1 MEWVWRIVGLK
12 LAVFYFFHAKR
23 TNNLKLISLSAEF
36 WNKCIS
42 SPIKILL
49 MNLKFRLTIVN
60 FLQFF
65 IWGSYL
71 TSLGGYMYVTLHF
84 EGRQIGDVFLT
95 LGIAS
100 IFMPAILGIVAD
112 RFMNSER
119 LLGLCHIAGA
129 GLLYYTST
137 VGTPATM
144 FWAMLGV
151 CMAYMPTISLNN
163 AVSYHVLQ
171 NNGMNPQKDFPPI
184 RVWGTIG
191 FICAMWIT
199 DLMHWTL
206 SSTQLKFAAIN
217 ALITGLYCFTL
228 PPCKPSISA
237 GKKSLFSALGLDAF
251 VLFKNSKMAIFFLFS
266 MFLGAALQ
274 ITNQWGVSFLD
285 HFKSTPAFADSFG
298 VKYPNILV
306 SISQISETL
315 FIITIPF
322 FLRRFGIKKVM
333 LMSMFAWVFRFAL
346 FGIGNPGP
354 GLVFLVLSMIVYGMA
369 FDFFNISGSL
379 FVEKEAPPSMRGSAQ
394 GLFMMVTN
402 GIGAMIGSYGSGWM
416 IQRFTTGAVTD
427 WSTIW
432 YIFAGYALVVAVLF
446 GIIFRYKHDP
456 NAIGNVL
463 H

>member
-1 MEWVWRIVGLK
+1 
-12 LAVFYFFHAKR
+12 
-23 TNNLKLISLSAEF
+23 
-36 WNKCIS
+36 
-42 SPIKILL
+42 
-49 MNLKFRLTIVN
+49 MNIKFRLTIVN

-71 TSLGGYMYVTLHF
+71 TSLGGYMFVTLHF
-84 EGRQIGDVFLT
+84 EGEQIGKVFLT

-100 IFMPAILGIVAD
+100 IFMPALLGIVAD
-112 RFMNSER
+112 RWMNSER
-119 LLGLCHIAGA
+119 LLGLCHILGS
-129 GLLYYTST
+129 GLLYYAST
-137 VGTPATM
+137 VTNSSAM

-163 AVSYHVLQ
+163 TVSYHVLQ
-171 NNGMNPQKDFPPI
+171 SNGMDPQITFPPI

-191 FICAMWIT
+191 FICAMWFV

-206 SSTQLKFAAIN
+206 SPAQLVFAAVN
-217 ALITGLYCFTL
+217 AFITGLYCFSL
-228 PPCKPSISA
+228 PKCPPQKNNEN
-237 GKKSLFSALGLDAF
+237 KSLASSLGLDAF
-251 VLFKNSKMAIFFLFS
+251 VLFKNKKMATFLLFS

-285 HFKSTPAFADSFG
+285 HFKSNPLYKESFG

-315 FIITIPF
+315 FIIAIPF
-322 FLRRFGIKKVM
+322 FLKRFGIKKVM
-333 LMSMFAWVFRFAL
+333 MMSMFAWFLRFGL
-346 FGIGNPGP
+346 FGIGNPGT

-379 FVEKEAPPSMRGSAQ
+379 YIENEAPASIRGSAQ

-402 GIGAMIGSYGSGWM
+402 GIGAMIGSYGSGWLV
-416 IQRFTTGAVTD
+416 QKYTNDGVTD

-432 YIFAGYALVVAVLF
+432 YIFAGYALVIAL
-446 GIIFRYKHDP
+446 IFPLVFKYKH
-456 NAIGNVL
+456 NAEAIKNVQ

>member
-1 MEWVWRIVGLK
+1 M
-12 LAVFYFFHAKR
+12 
-23 TNNLKLISLSAEF
+23 NLKL
-36 WNKCIS
+36 
-42 SPIKILL
+42 
-49 MNLKFRLTIVN
+49 RLTIVN

-71 TSLGGYMYVTLHF
+71 TSLGGYMFVTLHF
-84 EGRQIGDVFLT
+84 QGEQIGKVFLT

-100 IFMPAILGIVAD
+100 IFMPALLGIVAD
-112 RFMNSER
+112 RWVNSER
-119 LLGLCHIAGA
+119 LLGLCHILGG
-129 GLLYYTST
+129 GLLYYAST
-137 VGTPATM
+137 VTDPSTM

-163 AVSYHVLQ
+163 TVSYHILQ
-171 NNGMNPQKDFPPI
+171 KNGMNPQTAFPPI

-191 FICAMWIT
+191 FICAMWFV

-206 SSTQLKFAAIN
+206 SPTQLVFAAVN
-217 ALITGLYCFTL
+217 AIITGIYCFTL
-228 PPCKPSISA
+228 PQCRPLKDSV
-237 GKKSLFSALGLDAF
+237 KKTLASSLGLDAF
-251 VLFKNSKMAIFFLFS
+251 VLFKSRKMATFLLFS

-285 HFKSTPAFADSFG
+285 HFKSNPLYTDSFG

-322 FLRRFGIKKVM
+322 FLKRFGIKKVM
-333 LMSMFAWVFRFAL
+333 MMSMFAWFLRFAL
-346 FGIGNPGP
+346 FGIGDPGT
-354 GLVFLVLSMIVYGMA
+354 GLTFLVLSMIVYGMA

-379 FVEKEAPPSMRGSAQ
+379 FIENEAPHTIRGSAQ

-402 GIGAMIGSYGSGWM
+402 GIGAMIGSYGSGWLV
-416 IQRFTTGAVTD
+416 QKYTTGNTTN

-432 YIFAGYALVVAVLF
+432 YIFAGYALVIAV
-446 GIIFRYKHDP
+446 IFPFVFKYKH
-456 NAIGNVL
+456 NRNEIKNL
-463 H
+463 QH

>member
-1 MEWVWRIVGLK
+1 M
-12 LAVFYFFHAKR
+12 
-23 TNNLKLISLSAEF
+23 NLKL
-36 WNKCIS
+36 
-42 SPIKILL
+42 
-49 MNLKFRLTIVN
+49 RLTIVN

-71 TSLGGYMYVTLHF
+71 TSLGGYMFVTLHF
-84 EGRQIGDVFLT
+84 QGEQIGKVFLT

-100 IFMPAILGIVAD
+100 IFMPALLGIVAD
-112 RFMNSER
+112 RWVNSER
-119 LLGLCHIAGA
+119 LLGLCHILGG
-129 GLLYYTST
+129 GLLYYAST
-137 VGTPATM
+137 VTDPSTM

-163 AVSYHVLQ
+163 TVSYHILQ
-171 NNGMNPQKDFPPI
+171 KNGMNPQTAFPPI

-191 FICAMWIT
+191 FICAMWFV

-206 SSTQLKFAAIN
+206 SPTQLVFAAVN
-217 ALITGLYCFTL
+217 AIITGIYCFTL
-228 PPCKPSISA
+228 PQCRPLKDSV
-237 GKKSLFSALGLDAF
+237 KKTLASSLGLDAF
-251 VLFKNSKMAIFFLFS
+251 VLFKSRKMATFLLFS

-285 HFKSTPAFADSFG
+285 HFKSNPLYTDSFG

-322 FLRRFGIKKVM
+322 FLKRFGIKKVM
-333 LMSMFAWVFRFAL
+333 MMSMFAWFLRFAL
-346 FGIGNPGP
+346 FGIGDPGT
-354 GLVFLVLSMIVYGMA
+354 GLTFLVLSMIVYGMA

-379 FVEKEAPPSMRGSAQ
+379 FIENEAPHSIRGSAQ

-402 GIGAMIGSYGSGWM
+402 GIGAMIGSYGSGWLV
-416 IQRFTTGAVTD
+416 QKYTTGNTTN

-432 YIFAGYALVVAVLF
+432 YIFAGYALVIAV
-446 GIIFRYKHDP
+446 IFPFVFKYKH
-456 NAIGNVL
+456 NRNEIKNL
-463 H
+463 QH

>member
-1 MEWVWRIVGLK
+1 
-12 LAVFYFFHAKR
+12 
-23 TNNLKLISLSAEF
+23 
-36 WNKCIS
+36 
-42 SPIKILL
+42 

-84 EGRQIGDVFLT
+84 EGSQIGRVFLT

-119 LLGLCHIAGA
+119 LLGLCHLAGA

-137 VGTPATM
+137 VGTPETM

-163 AVSYHVLQ
+163 AVSYRILQ
-171 NNGMNPQKDFPPI
+171 DNGMNPQKDFPPI
-184 RVWGTIG
+184 RVFGTIG
-191 FICAMWIT
+191 FICAMWLT
-199 DLMHWTL
+199 DIMHWTL

-217 ALITGLYCFTL
+217 AVVTGLYCFSL
-228 PPCKPSISA
+228 PACRPVKSA
-237 GKKSLFSALGLDAF
+237 VKKSLSSSLGLDAF
-251 VLFKNSKMAIFFLFS
+251 VLFKNPKMATFFLFS

-285 HFKSTPAFADSFG
+285 HFKTTPAYADSFG

-346 FGIGNPGP
+346 FGVGNPGS
-354 GLVFLVLSMIVYGMA
+354 GLIFLVLSMIVYGMA

-379 FVEKEAPPSMRGSAQ
+379 FVEKEAPASMRGSAQ

-402 GIGAMIGSYGSGWM
+402 GIGAMIGSYGSGWV
-416 IQRFTTGAVTD
+416 IEHYTTSAGAD

-446 GIIFRYKHDP
+446 GALFRYKHDP
-456 NAIGNVL
+456 SAITNTHPEPVL
-463 H
+463 PTD